1 MDLGIFGE
9 TLDEWHLH
17 ILLAAIVVGEEEEQG
32 VFEASVLARD
42 FHDSADAMLHAG
54 DHRGLRRHR
63 PRAPFAVVSNLIPS
77 TAASAPDHAGEI
89 TMVDLERLVFLTRMK
104 QDSVP

>member
-1 MDLGIFGE
+1 
-9 TLDEWHLH
+9 
-17 ILLAAIVVGEEEEQG
+17 
-32 VFEASVLARD
+32 
-42 FHDSADAMLHAG
+42 
-54 DHRGLRRHR
+54 
-63 PRAPFAVVSNLIPS
+63 VSNLIPS